1 MRLAARIYDRVPND
15 GLRRRSA
22 GRSRRG
28 GIRSGNPDKD
38 LFSVPIE
45 EGGKVCCESI
55 MCSEFYDEDTYQRQ
69 GRTLYARIP
78 PFLEKSSAACLSLC
92 K

>member
-22 GRSRRG
+22 GRGLRR

-38 LFSVPIE
+38 LFGVPIK
-45 EGGKVCCESI
+45 EGGEVC
-55 MCSEFYDEDTYQRQ
+55 
-69 GRTLYARIP
+69 P
-78 PFLEKSSAACLSLC
+78 KSVVVAWF
-92 K
+92 